1 MPHRPPLSLPRPSA
15 ATVLAVSAVLAV
27 ATGCSNLP
35 PADTRPSQPPS
46 AHTPAGAT
54 PWAALLPPPVLLLG
68 EQHDAPDHQR
78 LQREAVAALGARG
91 ALAAVV
97 LEMAEA
103 GHGTQGLP
111 RDADEATVRA
121 ALAWNDAAW
130 PWERY
135 GPVVME
141 AVRAGVPVLGGNL
154 PRARMRDAMHDPSWD
169 ARVPPGV
176 LRRQIA
182 AMDAGHCGLLPASQ
196 WPGMARIQIARDA
209 SLARTAADARRPG
222 QAVLLIAGAEHVR
235 RDLGIPLHWDGSV
248 RSRVAVARA
257 QSTTEPLPE
266 GAVDTILPTPALPPT
281 DHCAALR
288 R

>member
-1 MPHRPPLSLPRPSA
+1 MPLPPLLPRLCA
-15 ATVLAVSAVLAV
+15 ATVLSALMV
-27 ATGCSNLP
+27 AAGCSNAP
-35 PADTRPSQPPS
+35 PADTRSPPPP
-46 AHTPAGAT
+46 ATPAADAAA

-91 ALAAVV
+91 ALSAVV

-111 RDADEATVRA
+111 RDAGETAVRA

-154 PRARMRDAMHDPSWD
+154 PRARMRDAMRDPAWD
-169 ARVPPGV
+169 ARVSPDV

-182 AMDAGHCGLLPASQ
+182 AMDAGHCGLLPSSQ

-248 RSRVAVARA
+248 RSRVAIARA
-257 QSTTEPLPE
+257 RSTTEPLPE
-266 GAVDTILPTPALPPT
+266 GAADTVLPTPALPPT
-281 DHCAALR
+281 DRCAALR
-288 R
+288 K

>member
-1 MPHRPPLSLPRPSA
+1 MPLRSPLPLPWRSA
-15 ATVLAVSAVLAV
+15 AAVLAVSAVLAM
-27 ATGCSNLP
+27 AAGCSNAP
-35 PADTRPSQPPS
+35 PADGHPSQPPP
-46 AHTPAGAT
+46 AHTPAAT
-54 PWAALLPPPVLLLG
+54 APWAALLPPPVLLLG

-91 ALAAVV
+91 ALSAVV

-103 GHGTQGLP
+103 GRGTQGLP
-111 RDADEATVRA
+111 RDAGEAAVRA

-154 PRARMRDAMHDPSWD
+154 PRARMREAMHDPSWD
-169 ARVPPGV
+169 ARVPPDV

-196 WPGMARIQIARDA
+196 WAGMARIQIARDA

-248 RSRVAVARA
+248 RSRVAIARA
-257 QSTTEPLPE
+257 QSTTEPLPG
-266 GAVDTILPTPALPPT
+266 GAADTILPTPALPPT

-288 R
+288 K